1 MRIGTCQFQKP
12 SVNTGQDIRI
22 LSILKMQQTTLQTDT
37 KLSFT
42 EFVLNNAKD
51 ILARVNDASQFFTD
65 LASLPETKTA
75 LNSLET
81 TLGIKFKDSCW
92 ALRALVHR
100 SFMNDAKEKGIKSNE
115 RLEFLGDS
123 LVGAL
128 VSRELYERFSHLP
141 EGDLSKLRAALVN
154 ETSFNELALAL
165 KLDDLL
171 IVGKGEWLGRNYV
184 QGGALADAFEA
195 LMAAI
200 NLDSGPAAMELAF
213 HNAIKGIKRPFY
225 DAGRLDDFDPKTR
238 LQEKTMALYKEA
250 PIYEAYEK
258 SVGSFIVTLKLSGRE
273 ILSLEG
279 HSKKKTEKELARRV
293 LAGNLY
299 ISEGSNAY

>member
-1 MRIGTCQFQKP
+1 
-12 SVNTGQDIRI
+12 
-22 LSILKMQQTTLQTDT
+22 
-37 KLSFT
+37 
-42 EFVLNNAKD
+42 
-51 ILARVNDASQFFTD
+51 
-65 LASLPETKTA
+65 
-75 LNSLET
+75 
-81 TLGIKFKDSCW
+81 
-92 ALRALVHR
+92 
-100 SFMNDAKEKGIKSNE
+100 MNDAKEKGIKSNE

-195 LMAAI
+195 LMAAVS
-200 NLDSGPAAMELAF
+200 LDQGDSAMANAF
-213 HNAIKGIKRPFY
+213 LKATTLLDREFF
-225 DAGRLDDFDPKTR
+225 DVSRLDDFDPKTR
-238 LQEKTMALYKEA
+238 LQAKTMALYKEA
-250 PIYEAYEK
+250 PIYE
-258 SVGSFIVTLKLSGRE
+258 SVEVHNGQFVVSVKLGKRTL
-273 ILSLEG
+273 LSLEG

-293 LAGNLY
+293 LAGNLF
-299 ISEGSNAY
+299 ISEDTNAY